1 MIWENSKFGEKV
13 GERIEEIMQMYNA
26 KEGNQYFSIGDIPDF
41 LWEIAEMVNQ
51 HHLERKKMGK
61 IKKIAVELDIRA
73 SSIATQL
80 DVSEVLVYKWLNGDK
95 PVGAIHCL
103 KLCKILKDKIS
114 PYQLRPDVFKRGM

>member
-13 GERIEEIMQMYNA
+13 GEKI
-26 KEGNQYFSIGDIPDF
+26 KEMTEDIFGLITPDYTTPLAEY

-51 HHLERKKMGK
+51 HHLERKKMTK
-61 IKKIAVELDIRA
+61 LKKASVSLDISA
-73 SSIATQL
+73 ISISKQL
-80 DVSEVLVYKWLNGDK
+80 EVSEVLVYKWLNGDK